1 MSDDYQSWGRFP
13 AAPHQTTVAWRDRRQ
28 MPPLADGPVLARGN
42 GRSYGDVCLNDE
54 GTLLTTRSLDRFVR
68 FDAEAGELVCE
79 PGVLLSDILDL
90 VVPKGWFLPV
100 VPGTRL
106 VTVGG
111 AIANDVHGKNH
122 HRFGT
127 FGTHVL
133 EFRLLR
139 SDGSVLT
146 CSQDENAELF
156 AATIGGLGLTGLIGE
171 ARLKLRPIASSYLE
185 GEQIRFETLDE
196 FFALSEASEASH
208 EYTAAWIDCLA
219 TGDKLGRGH
228 FMRANHAADGGL
240 EPAGRS
246 LPLAVP
252 LTPPLTLVNRA
263 SLRIFNTLYYAR
275 QRAREVSRRW
285 HFDPY
290 LFPLDSIANW
300 NRLYG
305 PKGFLQYQCV
315 VPDNEARAASAELF
329 REISRSGQGSPLVVF
344 KTFGD
349 VASPGLLSFPMKGA
363 TLALDFPILGERTFA
378 LLDRLDRIVRQAGG
392 RLYPAKDARMS
403 AEMFEK
409 GYPTL
414 DRFMKQIDPAFG
426 SGFERRVM
434 RRAR

>member
-1 MSDDYQSWGRFP
+1 MSDDFQSWGRFP
-13 AAPHQTTVAWRDRRQ
+13 AAPHQKAVAWRDRRR
-28 MPPLADGPVLARGN
+28 MPMLGDGPVLARGN
-42 GRSYGDVCLNDE
+42 GRSYGDVCLNDG
-54 GTLLTTRSLDRFVR
+54 GTLLTTRPLDKFVL
-68 FDAEAGELVCE
+68 FDEEAGELVCE

-90 VVPKGWFLPV
+90 IVPKGWFLPV

-127 FGTHVL
+127 FGTNVL
-133 EFRLLR
+133 DFRLLR
-139 SDGSVLT
+139 SDGTALS
-146 CSQDENAELF
+146 CSRNENAELF
-156 AATIGGLGLTGLIGE
+156 AATIGGLGLTGLIAE
-171 ARLKLRPIASSYLE
+171 VRLKLRPIASSYLE
-185 GEQIRFETLDE
+185 GEQFRFDTLDE
-196 FFALSEASEASH
+196 FFALSKGSEASH

-219 TGDKLGRGH
+219 EGDRLGRGH

-240 EPAGRS
+240 DPAARS

-252 LTPPLTLVNRA
+252 LTPPLSLVNRV
-263 SLRIFNTLYYAR
+263 SLRVFNTLYYER
-275 QRAREVSRRW
+275 QRAHEVSRRW

-300 NRLYG
+300 NWLYG

-315 VPDNEARAASAELF
+315 VPDNEARAASAELLK
-329 REISRSGQGSPLVVF
+329 EISRSGQGSPLVVF

-363 TLALDFPILGERTFA
+363 TLALDFPILGKRTFE
-378 LLDRLDRIVRQAGG
+378 LLDRLDGIVVEAGG

-403 AEMFEK
+403 VEMFEK
-409 GYPTL
+409 GFPAL

-434 RRAR
+434 GRA